1 MNQVRRVAVVT
12 GANRGLG
19 FETARQMAQLG
30 YRVVLTSRD
39 GIKGKAAADKLQ
51 SERLDVRFSPLDVSR
66 EESRSRLIEF
76 VAGEYERLDVLINNA
91 GIMVDGAP
99 DEPQKSSFFDV
110 GLDLVRET
118 METNVYGPYRLIQL
132 AVPQMRR
139 HGYGRIVN
147 LSSGLGQLAEMRGSF
162 PAYRMSKTAL
172 NALTRIAAAELKGE
186 NILINACSPGWVRT
200 RMGGKSAPREAAEA
214 VRGITWL
221 ATLQD
226 DGPSGGFFQD
236 RMSIPW

>member
-1 MNQVRRVAVVT
+1 MNQLRRVAVIT

-51 SERLDVRFSPLDVSR
+51 SEGLDVRLRPLDVSR
-66 EESRSRLIEF
+66 EESRLRLAAYLDEEF
-76 VAGEYERLDVLINNA
+76 DRLDVLINNA
-91 GIMVDGAP
+91 GIMLEGPP
-99 DEPQKSSFFDV
+99 DEPQKSSLFDI
-110 GLDLVRET
+110 GLDTVRET
-118 METNVYGPYRLIQL
+118 MDTNVYGPMRLIQL
-132 AVPQMRR
+132 CVPLMRR
-139 HGYGRIVN
+139 HAFGRVVN
-147 LSSGLGQLAEMRGSF
+147 VSSNLGQLAEMRGSF

-172 NALTRIAAAELKGE
+172 NALTRIAAAELKGD
-186 NILINACSPGWVRT
+186 NILVNACCPGWVRT
-200 RMGGKSAPREAAEA
+200 RMGGPAAQRDAVEA

-226 DGPSGGFFQD
+226 DGPSGGFFRD